1 MNECV
6 AVIDYGSGNLRSVQK
21 ALERAA
27 AEAGLSAEIVVT
39 DKPEVVAE
47 ADRIVLPGVGAFGAC
62 MAGLEAVDG
71 MVAALEHAVLVRKQP
86 FLGVCVGMQLLA
98 ERGLEFGET
107 KGLDWIPGEVRLIE
121 PSDPSLR
128 VPHTGWNT
136 VRIRAPH
143 KALVSFDHHPA
154 DFYFVHSYH
163 FVAENDAHVLG
174 VTDYGGRIAA
184 IIGRDNLLA
193 VQFHPEK
200 SQRAGLAL
208 LGDFLNWRP

>member
-1 MNECV
+1 M

-86 FLGVCVGMQLLA
+86 FLG
-98 ERGLEFGET
+98 
-107 KGLDWIPGEVRLIE
+107 
-121 PSDPSLR
+121 
-128 VPHTGWNT
+128 
-136 VRIRAPH
+136 
-143 KALVSFDHHPA
+143 
-154 DFYFVHSYH
+154 
-163 FVAENDAHVLG
+163 
-174 VTDYGGRIAA
+174 
-184 IIGRDNLLA
+184 
-193 VQFHPEK
+193 
-200 SQRAGLAL
+200 
-208 LGDFLNWRP
+208 